1 MGHRGLATAALAAM
15 ALALGGCGSSSA
27 PLTRAELRSKADA
40 ICKRVS
46 GRLTTK
52 TVTSVRDVARTAPHL
67 AAVEQEA
74 LNELSK
80 LEPPASIENDWKMFI
95 AGAQKLAENT
105 SKLGEYAKSNSLKGS
120 AALIASSEQTI
131 KQMTAIAKKYG
142 ISNCEQVP

>member
-1 MGHRGLATAALAAM
+1 LATVALAAT
-15 ALALGGCGSSSA
+15 ALAVGGCGGSSQ
-27 PLTRAELRSKADA
+27 PLTRAELTSKADA

-46 GRLTTK
+46 GKLAAK
-52 TVTSVRDVARTAPHL
+52 TVTSVQDVARTAPEL

-80 LEPPASIENDWKMFI
+80 LEPPASIENDWKVFI

-105 SKLGEYAKSNSLKGS
+105 SKLGEYAKSNSLKGT
-120 AALIASSEQTI
+120 AGLIASSEQTV

-142 ISNCEQVP
+142 ITDCEQVP